1 MATVRR
7 PGSPIWATTNS
18 RPGGQLRRIRMGR
31 SRAAAGGQAYT
42 AQNGYIGQTTP
53 GISGQASVMPYAQQ
67 AAQYAQQVSPWL
79 GQSSQQAAQVGPNA
93 FGGGNPFLGQQ
104 IQQAQDE
111 TAKAWSSS
119 VRPALDSAMR
129 ASGSFGNTAIQE
141 QQNNAYNDLGKQ
153 LGGIASGMRMQD
165 YTQQQQ
171 LAENALNRQQQVNLA
186 NSGLSAQDLSRNL
199 SGSLQGQ
206 SLGLQGLG
214 QALGAAQFDANLGNN
229 VNQFNSG
236 IASQDL
242 TRNANLM
249 QALGTFNAGQ
259 LGGMSQFNAQQGNA
273 LGQFSA
279 GQRQTNN
286 LSNAAAANSMLTQQR
301 NLGQQQKPV
310 RPEHGLPDLAGQQR
324 QHAPGHAGPDQ
335 PAGPTARLAGP
346 GDAGRHAD
354 PEHAAEL
361 LAAVRAGRRQPGGV
375 GGTVDTSST
384 GTNRRRC
391 RQPAARALGGWQLV
405 SQLLGGGKA
414 RGTAHGIRTTTRPG
428 AAAATAGRH
437 GRWQLDQHQRTERM
451 DWRRVWGRI
460 RPAADQLLDI
470 SSDPNTY
477 GVYDAAGALQDTRSK
492 GVELRAARALLGRR
506 RGDVRGRVAHQ
517 WRDARI
523 RRRSRR
529 GAEGGLLPGAVQS
542 SITGLTDTL
551 GGIAPASSSMIPAA
565 SFNVAPAPGAS
576 SWAGQGP
583 VWSRQPGQRDRRGA
597 WRSLVARS
605 GAVGQSDQHPA
616 RPPRSLCTGEALHR
630 PDDRSGPA
638 TGNAVPAAALQPGAA
653 DGLNNFGGLLNAI
666 NGGVGGLTQGMVAAS
681 SGANNYDRSNPQ
693 GAAGRRDQPQ
703 RLGPGSP
710 AVLQG

>member
-1 MATVRR
+1 MYQFPAQQQMSPWPGQYGYGQAPGQSNLGYYEQQTPAGSFAASEWAGPVR
-7 PGSPIWATTNS
+7 
-18 RPGGQLRRIRMGR
+18 QQV
-31 SRAAAGGQAYT
+31 GQAYT

-249 QALGTFNAGQ
+249 QGLGTFNAGQ

-286 LSNAAAANSMLTQQR
+286 LSNAAAANSMLAQQR
-301 NLGQQQKPV
+301 NLGQQQNQFDQNMDFQTWQANNANM
-310 RPEHGLPDLAGQQR
+310 RQGTQDQINLLSQLLGWQGLGTQAGTQIQNTPLNYWQQVA
-324 QHAPGHAGPDQ
+324 QGAGS
-335 PAGPTARLAGP
+335 L
-346 GDAGRHAD
+346 
-354 PEHAAEL
+354 
-361 LAAVRAGRRQPGGV
+361 GGV

-384 GTNRRRC
+384 GTNS
-391 RQPAARALGGWQLV
+391 QTNQGNPLLGALGGWQLV
-405 SQLLGGGKA
+405 SQLLGGGK
-414 RGTAHGIRTTTRPG
+414 
-428 AAAATAGRH
+428 
-437 GRWQLDQHQRTERM
+437 
-451 DWRRVWGRI
+451 
-460 RPAADQLLDI
+460 
-470 SSDPNTY
+470 
-477 GVYDAAGALQDTRSK
+477 
-492 GVELRAARALLGRR
+492 
-506 RGDVRGRVAHQ
+506 
-517 WRDARI
+517 
-523 RRRSRR
+523 
-529 GAEGGLLPGAVQS
+529 
-542 SITGLTDTL
+542 
-551 GGIAPASSSMIPAA
+551 
-565 SFNVAPAPGAS
+565 
-576 SWAGQGP
+576 
-583 VWSRQPGQRDRRGA
+583 
-597 WRSLVARS
+597 
-605 GAVGQSDQHPA
+605 
-616 RPPRSLCTGEALHR
+616 
-630 PDDRSGPA
+630 
-638 TGNAVPAAALQPGAA
+638 
-653 DGLNNFGGLLNAI
+653 
-666 NGGVGGLTQGMVAAS
+666 
-681 SGANNYDRSNPQ
+681 
-693 GAAGRRDQPQ
+693 
-703 RLGPGSP
+703 
-710 AVLQG
+710 